1 MDGWS
6 LRPAAA
12 ADADA
17 LARLRWAFR
26 AELGQAAEDEASFLE
41 RAAAWMAA
49 RLDEGRRWRAWLV
62 EDDRGEAI
70 GCGWLQLIEKVPNP
84 GPEEELH
91 GYVTS
96 MYVAPAWRNRGI
108 GAALLS
114 AALDACRAAQVDSV
128 ILWPTSGS
136 RDLYARHGFAAPG
149 DVLELR
155 IGTGRELP

>member
-26 AELGQAAEDEASFLE
+26 AELGQAEEDEASFLV

-49 RLDEGRRWRAWLV
+49 RLEEGWRWRAWLA
-62 EDDRGEAI
+62 EEDRGAVI
-70 GCGWLQLIEKVPNP
+70 GCAWLQLIEKVPNP

-108 GAALLS
+108 GAALLG
-114 AALDACRAAQVDSV
+114 AALEDCRAANVDSV
-128 ILWPTSGS
+128 ILWPTSES
-136 RDLYARHGFAAPG
+136 RDLYARHGFQAPP
-149 DVLELR
+149 DILELR

>member
-41 RAAAWMAA
+41 RAAAWIAA
-49 RLDEGRRWRAWLV
+49 RLDEGRRWQAWLV

-84 GPEEELH
+84 GLEEELH

-108 GAALLS
+108 GAALLR

-136 RDLYARHGFAAPG
+136 RDLYARRGFAAPG
-149 DVLELR
+149 DVLEVR
-155 IGTGRELP
+155 IGSGRALP

>member
-26 AELGQAAEDEASFLE
+26 AELGQAAEAEAAFLE

-49 RLDEGRRWRAWLV
+49 RLDEGRRWQAWLV

-70 GCGWLQLIEKVPNP
+70 GCAWLQLIEKVPNP

-108 GAALLS
+108 GAALLG

-136 RDLYARHGFAAPG
+136 RDLYARHGFAAPV